1 MTVAHT
7 SISAYHD
14 TDRSCIRAAIVG
26 LLSQNP
32 AMTRRQIS
40 QVLGLETSCVA
51 GRVNELINA
60 CALVELPMTSPC
72 PITGKRVKWVAVARL
87 ER

>member
-7 SISAYHD
+7 SIAAYHD

-32 AMTRRQIS
+32 AMTRKLIATT
-40 QVLGLETSCVA
+40 LGLETSCVA
-51 GRVNELINA
+51 GRVNELLASGAIH
-60 CALVELPMTSPC
+60 ELPETAPC
-72 PITGKRVKWVAVARL
+72 PVTGVRVKWVAIA
-87 ER
+87 